1 QTRYVPA
8 TGVPPSG
15 SSTAADRS
23 CPNST
28 QNSVGKS
35 APSAGPGRRVTTPA
49 RPHSII
55 IFVDMKKTKSQIRR
69 LIREYVNSVDS
80 KAEVILYGSRAR
92 GDERADSDWDILI
105 LTDYP
110 VDLATEEKF
119 RDKLYDLEL
128 EIDEPLSVFIYSKNE
143 WKRRQRITPFYRNV
157 NKEGIAL

>member
-1 QTRYVPA
+1 MR
-8 TGVPPSG
+8 
-15 SSTAADRS
+15 
-23 CPNST
+23 
-28 QNSVGKS
+28 
-35 APSAGPGRRVTTPA
+35 
-49 RPHSII
+49 
-55 IFVDMKKTKSQIRR
+55 KTKSQIRR

-105 LTDYP
+105 LTNYP

-143 WKRRQRITPFYRNV
+143 WNRQQRITPFYKNV